1 MEVVVRQSPESS
13 WAYLAFVCSIAVA
26 CVGAA
31 AGGERGGG
39 NSAGNHGG
47 GGNSAGSHHGE
58 GRKGGAHKGPGGVP
72 SGSSSSSPVDDDGTS
87 TTATAAMT
95 ATPAATAVSVARS
108 AGAGRSLDLPAN
120 LQPISASNSPSTVS
134 PIKALPGVPD
144 EVVRACHDA
153 IESAAA
159 PFGATSVR
167 VSSAGSLRRLSPDTI
182 SAPVEVSI
190 DYGRQ
195 GNVETRQAP
204 IKCELN
210 ATGRVIGLT

>member
-1 MEVVVRQSPESS
+1 M
-13 WAYLAFVCSIAVA
+13 
-26 CVGAA
+26 
-31 AGGERGGG
+31 
-39 NSAGNHGG
+39 
-47 GGNSAGSHHGE
+47 
-58 GRKGGAHKGPGGVP
+58 
-72 SGSSSSSPVDDDGTS
+72 DDDGTS
-87 TTATAAMT
+87 TAATAAVP

-120 LQPISASNSPSTVS
+120 LQPLSASNSPSTVR

-167 VSSAGSLRRLSPDTI
+167 VNSAGSIRRLSPDTI